1 VQLPWANATQ
11 ARLMHILWPV
21 RLMKEYD
28 AMMGAVVL
36 TQPDRVLHFLHGLD
50 EVRLGTALGS

>member
-1 VQLPWANATQ
+1 
-11 ARLMHILWPV
+11 MHILWPV